1 MPLFV
6 TIGHDAH
13 DGTARRAQHRAEHV
27 AYIEALDAAGKITF
41 AGPIQSDD
49 RAISNGVV
57 VIFDAA
63 DLDEAKRLAHDDP
76 YVKGGVYAVLEVSP
90 IRKVFPKS
98 A

>member
-1 MPLFV
+1 MGLFV
-6 TIGHDAH
+6 TIGHDAP
-13 DGTARRAQHRAEHV
+13 DGTARRNENRAAHT

-57 VIFDAA
+57 IIFEAA
-63 DLDEAKRLAHDDP
+63 DLDEAKRIAHDDP

-90 IRKVFPKS
+90 LRKVFPRTT
-98 A
+98 